1 MKRYDKVSSLAWL
14 IASIAIIVGSSA
26 YSFGS
31 WAHPGPAFLPLW
43 CGIIMAALSLIVF
56 VQAISKD
63 KVEAKEKEK
72 EESSFF
78 TARWSKL
85 VAVLIILFAY
95 AFLLETFGF
104 LMMTFAFMLFVLK
117 AVEPT
122 KWRTAVIISVLATTL
137 SYFLFESW
145 LKVPMPR
152 GFWPD
157 LFR

>member
-1 MKRYDKVSSLAWL
+1 MNRYDKVSSLVWL
-14 IASIAIIVGSSA
+14 MVSIAIVVGSSS
-26 YSFGS
+26 YSFGKWS
-31 WAHPGPAFLPLW
+31 QPGPAFLPLW

>member
-1 MKRYDKVSSLAWL
+1 MRYDKISSLVWL
-14 IASIAIIVGSSA
+14 IASIAIILGSFT
-26 YSFGS
+26 YSYGS

-43 CGIIMAALSLIVF
+43 CGIIMAALSFIIF
-56 VQAISKD
+56 IQGIRKD
-63 KVEAKEKEK
+63 KLEAKEK

-78 TARWSKL
+78 TTRWSKL
-85 VAVLIILFAY
+85 IAALFILFAY

-104 LMMTFAFMLFVLK
+104 LMMTFVFMLFVLK
-117 AVEPT
+117 VVEPT
-122 KWRTAVIISVLATTL
+122 KWRTTVIVSVLTTTF

-152 GFWPD
+152 GFWSN